1 MQNSLWEKSNAS
13 QGNAGS
19 CGRITLLSISSH
31 SKDNISILTCR
42 RNNFEAM
49 AQLALMWVLN

>member
-1 MQNSLWEKSNAS
+1 MQNSLWEKSYAG

-19 CGRITLLSISSH
+19 CGRKTLLSISSR
-31 SKDNISILTCR
+31 SNDNMCTLTCR
-42 RNNFEAM
+42 RNKFEAM